1 MKKAYV
7 DFIRYS
13 LGVESNIP
21 ASIDEINWHELYG
34 FAQKQ
39 SISGLLAK
47 KILNIDGTITMDDWR
62 GNKPIEDDVL
72 EWMMDYN
79 ILQQLNSAAAEVS
92 EKVSVK
98 FEREGFA

>member
-21 ASIDEINWHELYG
+21 ASIGEINWHELYA

-47 KILNIDGTITMDDWR
+47 TILNIDGTITMDDWR
-62 GNKPIEDDVL
+62 GNKPIDDDVL

-79 ILQQLNSAAAEVS
+79 MHNVNTKDLWILLVLIG
-92 EKVSVK
+92 VK
-98 FEREGFA
+98 YEH